1 VCDQMDISA
10 CSHTASGFQ
19 AHVLKLCPVL
29 CNTCKP
35 VPLTNAC
42 ICAGVALE
50 GAGGSD
56 CTSIYDGRRYCY
68 VASGICSD
76 SVESMA
82 VAGFHSSYLACQD
95 VQPGGEKAESE
106 KAATD
111 ALDKHPVRAGEVVG
125 ISESEKAATDA
136 LDKHPVRAGEVVG
149 IVLGV
154 IILCGIVFII
164 VVLRRGGGADVG
176 AGGASGDSSTILER
190 CSNCKAKTQ
199 FCTCEVRRGTLDMA
213 ASKSVTVSGFVNDM
227 YDATPTSTTATA
239 DEGLYDEP
247 PAPGYL
253 TVNA

>member
-29 CNTCKP
+29 CNTCKT

-95 VQPGGEKAESE
+95 VQPGGEKA
-106 KAATD
+106 
-111 ALDKHPVRAGEVVG
+111 
-125 ISESEKAATDA
+125 ESEKAATDA

-213 ASKSVTVSGFVNDM
+213 ASKSVTVSGFVNVM